1 MASLSP
7 SERDEKLGRLC
18 SCGNNISA
26 RDTHPCCNECL
37 GLQHA
42 QDALAPTGSCIHCAR
57 LPMKSLR
64 RRLAR
69 HASLTDRDPMMA
81 APPAPEGQPQVS
93 AASTSA
99 NWAEHMDEVSP
110 LLDELGCM
118 REERDELLDAE
129 LDSLDGS
136 DNILPYED
144 DDDPFLPPTEA
155 AMPQAPRECSSGAE
169 GEVGGSPAAGA
180 SLHDVCKRAAGKLG
194 IPWPSALPEKAG
206 SRYEGKRLPRVKS
219 MERQV
224 LPLFPECL
232 EEMTRTWPKPFS
244 SKNPVLGGA
253 TLDCAEMEAN
263 GLSNLPQVEPLVAHH
278 LHPGQKAF
286 MTTSAPSFPSKADGF
301 QSSMTDKAYRSVALG
316 VRALNASSM
325 LMAYQAELQEE
336 MAGTTEHKLWDEMCV
351 VTDLCLRLHRCA
363 VQASGRAMS
372 IMVTQERA
380 RWLNLSSLS
389 HREKVQLL
397 DVAVDPKGLFGPA
410 MAAMQRRCEEK
421 KREGFQS
428 DPPHHSPDHQQNP
441 KLRVEEHGVTSQL
454 HQWTSTEADKRRLAP
469 AWARGPRRQPNSL
482 PGEGKRVC
490 QTHAPL
496 PLGDQSLEPAVAAH
510 SSEVWDFVQFRKPL
524 STVKNTLCSTTIKLY
539 PIVQPGHGPR
549 ALQNKNA
556 LLLKNIR
563 NTVHLAA
570 QGHISSVPEPAA
582 RACAAARARQCCPP
596 LVALQPAVT
605 QRIARWRACIASQWV
620 LRTVEKGYR
629 LQFSHTPPRF
639 SDIIW
644 SQARGNAASFL
655 EAEIAS
661 LLEKG
666 AIQVVPPTQSRS
678 GFYSRY
684 FIVPKK
690 GGGMRPILDLRAL
703 NKHLRQYKFRM
714 LTHSALLKFVR
725 PDDWFTTIDLK
736 DAYFHIP
743 IYPPHRKFLRFAFQG
758 RTYEYMVLPFG
769 LSLSPRVFV
778 KCTEAAI
785 GPLRA
790 NGIRLATYLDDWLL
804 AAKSKEEAV
813 THTEYLMRHLSWLG
827 FQINLAKSVLNP
839 SQSVTFIGLSLDSV
853 AMRARLS
860 PDRVEAFQACLAQFR
875 RGNYVEL
882 RMCYRLLGLMASAL
896 AAIPLGRLHMRGF
909 QRWVAKLGLDP
920 RMYARR
926 KIIVSAQR
934 ARTLRLWKHP
944 RFLSQGAPLGTIS
957 ARKVITTDAS
967 LWGWGATHEG
977 RSVNGQWSPS
987 LRLAHVNVLEL
998 RAVCLALRHFLPY
1011 VENSHVLVRTDN
1023 TTVVAYIN
1031 KQGGLRSLQLHRL
1044 AHRLIIWSNA
1054 NLLSLRAT
1062 HVPGVS
1068 NRGADLLSRG
1078 HPRYGEWK
1086 LHPDVVNMVWKRYGL
1101 PAVDLFASRENAQ
1114 CHQFFSLKDR
1124 DAPLGVDALAHE
1136 WPRALLYAFPPLA
1149 LISPTLIRVR
1159 EAGLSVILI
1168 APNWPQKTWLA
1179 EITQMLYAQPWPL
1192 PLRRDLLSQ
1201 ARGEI
1206 FHPHP
1211 ERLALWAWPVKG

>member
-421 KREGFQS
+421 KREGEALQTCLPRKVH
-428 DPPHHSPDHQQNP
+428 PPPAS
-441 KLRVEEHGVTSQL
+441 
-454 HQWTSTEADKRRLAP
+454 AP
-469 AWARGPRRQPNSL
+469 RPSFAQAVAR
-482 PGEGKRVC
+482 
-490 QTHAPL
+490 APL
-496 PLGDQSLEPAVAAH
+496 GYRIPKRPTPPQPRPPAKPKAESGGAWGNKPAAPVDQHGSRQAPPRARL
-510 SSEVWDFVQFRKPL
+510 
-524 STVKNTLCSTTIKLY
+524 
-539 PIVQPGHGPR
+539 GHGPR
-549 ALQNKNA
+549 ALQNKNT

-570 QGHISSVPEPAA
+570 QGHISSVPEPAT
-582 RACAAARARQCCPP
+582 RACAAARARQCCPPLEGSSAP

-926 KIIVSAQR
+926 KIIVSAQG